1 MQARLLVAR
10 AVEHVEKL
18 SEIANNKQLQNIPA
32 QLLTDSQKGNL
43 KVQLGAAGDSALLG
57 WLNIDIVGTR
67 AIRTKPGPR
76 PVELS
81 MSIKDTIEKAVEKYL
96 EEDKMYRKKITP
108 TGDLSW
114 YIKWVSSV
122 IILFGMV
129 FTSANMLPYNLWFH
143 LIGVAGWG
151 VVGFL
156 WHDRALMILNGIAL
170 FIFASGL
177 TKFYMGI

>member
-1 MQARLLVAR
+1 
-10 AVEHVEKL
+10 
-18 SEIANNKQLQNIPA
+18 
-32 QLLTDSQKGNL
+32 
-43 KVQLGAAGDSALLG
+43 
-57 WLNIDIVGTR
+57 
-67 AIRTKPGPR
+67 
-76 PVELS
+76 

-122 IILFGMV
+122 IILFSMV